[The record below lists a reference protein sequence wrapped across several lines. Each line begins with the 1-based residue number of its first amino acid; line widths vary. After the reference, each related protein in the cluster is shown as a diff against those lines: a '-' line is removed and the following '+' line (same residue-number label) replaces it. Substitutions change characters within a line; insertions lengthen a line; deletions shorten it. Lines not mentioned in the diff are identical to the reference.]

1 MPVGVLL
8 FTGITFALPE
18 TKQLITY
25 QVFQAVTDI
34 AYNFVSNFTNNG
46 SNFAELNTG
55 NNDFNYMTALAM
67 FIGRYPVIYYSL
79 AISASFAS
87 KRKIAN
93 CTKNQS
99 SFDLS
104 FFLLITVLIVGAIM
118 FMPLM
123 ILGPILEFI
132 NM

>member
-1 MPVGVLL
+1 M
-8 FTGITFALPE
+8 E
-18 TKQLITY
+18 
-25 QVFQAVTDI
+25 
-34 AYNFVSNFTNNG
+34 
-46 SNFAELNTG
+46 
-55 NNDFNYMTALAM
+55 
-67 FIGRYPVIYYSL
+67 
-79 AISASFAS
+79 
-87 KRKIAN
+87 N
-93 CTKNQS
+93 CTKNQNQS